1 MALIS
6 STSKGISKDCFPK
19 GSEFAVTSYVTGT
32 SLASNEAGA
41 ANVAKVLGEVIR
53 VLIDKGILA
62 GTVNS

>member
-1 MALIS
+1 MALITS
-6 STSKGISKDCFPK
+6 SGGFRDT
-19 GSEFAVTSYVTGT
+19 GSVTTADEFAVTSYVAGL

-53 VLIDKGILA
+53 VLIDKGILK